1 MNKTMKRV
9 LAGIASAALALTGLV
24 GGAATAN
31 ADQGTLVDGNKTL
44 TFTATEEQQ
53 LANATLKVY
62 KIADYVQYGTDPNIQ
77 YGLQTTDGAK
87 SAVTAVIESITKP
100 GSTDKYSVPTGAD
113 PLAWAQSQ
121 KIFLSE
127 ETGTTDSTER
137 KLADGLAALAQSK
150 GTDLTLGTTTQ
161 KSDGTYQRT
170 ASVKAG
176 LYVII
181 DESPTNPSV
190 PMIVDT
196 APWNNAN
203 GTINMKNSQTPT
215 GITKQIAG
223 SQSASADL
231 GENGK
236 KTATLKVKM
245 PEIANYSQYDFD
257 IYDFADP
264 GMTIDTATIK
274 VTATVGSGDDAQTV
288 TAGDSVSTINR
299 AKDSDG
305 NYTEDV
311 TGEKTA
317 VTGDYDGNAGTAL
330 AISLDYA
337 QLKALKDNGV
347 KTGDTLTITYDVW
360 LNKSVLLNDKTGAVK
375 TATTSGLVHSAKNSV
390 RVSANGTMSAVAA
403 DAQTASLSTSD
414 FSFSKVWAD
423 GSPATGA
430 QFTVSKTVNG
440 NPEYLLAQDATTK
453 AWSWTADQT
462 KAQKFD
468 ATDDTKDT
476 TDKNFYTFQGLADG
490 DYTVTEATVATTA
503 NHAFTPS
510 FTVTI
515 THGAS
520 TPAVAT
526 PNDVWGLVRQGTT
539 GDKTNT
545 NGVAPI
551 AVVTNVHEIT
561 ELPKTG
567 AAGIILAVAIALLLF
582 AGAFVLVSIYR
593 RKAAARR

>member
-31 ADQGTLVDGNKTL
+31 AAEPTDPTL

-53 LANATLKVY
+53 LTNAKLKAL
-62 KIADYVQYGTDPNIQ
+62 KIADYVAYGSGTDIQ
-77 YGLQTTDGAK
+77 YGLQTTETAK

-121 KIFLSE
+121 KIFGSE
-127 ETGTTDSTER
+127 ETGTTDSNER
-137 KLADGLAALAQSK
+137 QLADGLAALAK
-150 GTDLTLGTTTQ
+150 NNGTDLTLGATTQ
-161 KSDGTYQRT
+161 NSDDTYQRT
-170 ASVKAG
+170 ATVKAG
-176 LYVII
+176 LYVIV
-181 DESPTNPSV
+181 DESTTNPSV
-190 PMIVDT
+190 PMIVGT
-196 APWNNAN
+196 APWKNAT

-215 GITKQIAG
+215 GVSKLIAG
-223 SQSASADL
+223 SHSASADL

-274 VTATVGSGDDAQTV
+274 VTATVGSDDNAKTV
-288 TAGDSVSTINR
+288 TADHSVSTINR

-311 TGEKTA
+311 TGEKTLT
-317 VTGDYDGNAGTAL
+317 TGNYDGNAGTAL
-330 AISLDYA
+330 AISLDYT
-337 QLKALKDNGV
+337 QLKALKDAGV
-347 KTGDTLTITYDVW
+347 KTGDPLTITYDVW
-360 LNKSVLLNDKTGAVK
+360 LNKSVLVNDKTGAVK
-375 TATTSGLVHSAKNSV
+375 TPTTSGLVHSAKNSV

-403 DAQTASLSTSD
+403 DAQTATLSTSD

-440 NPEYLLAQDATTK
+440 TPEYLQAQDATTK
-453 AWSWTADQT
+453 AWSWTTDKT

-468 ATDDTKDT
+468 ATDDTTGT
-476 TDKNFYTFQGLADG
+476 TDKNFYTFQGLAEG
-490 DYTVTEATVATTA
+490 DYTVTEAKVADTA

-515 THGAS
+515 THGDS

-526 PNDVWGLVRQGTT
+526 SNDVWGLVRQGTSD
-539 GDKTNT
+539 DKTNS